1 VGVDWAPLPQLSLTA
16 SLRNVT
22 DEVYAVAAY
31 TTAQWILGQPR
42 TAELQARYR
51 FR

>member
-1 VGVDWAPLPQLSLTA
+1 M
-16 SLRNVT
+16 LRNVT
-22 DEVYAVAAY
+22 DEVYGVAAY
-31 TTAQWILGQPR
+31 TTSEWILGQPR